1 MIPFGLSVFHG
12 LATEPKDVRQ
22 NAGNPKVAI
31 QIRQSSAFRQF
42 NDIVLK
48 AIDLGLVRA
57 LGESAAAA
65 VKFYIDTSSV
75 CEDPYLFENSLAKL
89 FGSSEM
95 GQKHVEDQ
103 IKNLLVELFASECSL
118 TIPVREWS
126 RNEKSLHEFI
136 TACKREY
143 NHRVALNIRQDIP
156 ERFVY
161 IPGL

>member
-1 MIPFGLSVFHG
+1 MIPFGLSVFHD

-22 NAGNPKVAI
+22 SAGNPKVTI
-31 QIRQSSAFRQF
+31 QIGQSSTPRRF
-42 NDIVLK
+42 NEIVLK
-48 AIDLGLVRA
+48 AIDLGLVKA

-65 VKFYIDTSSV
+65 VKFYVDTTSA

-89 FGSSEM
+89 FGSSEE

-103 IKNLLVELFASECSL
+103 IKNLLVELLASECSL

-126 RNEKSLHEFI
+126 RNEKPLHEFI

-143 NHRVALNIRQDIP
+143 SHRVS
-156 ERFVY
+156 
-161 IPGL
+161 